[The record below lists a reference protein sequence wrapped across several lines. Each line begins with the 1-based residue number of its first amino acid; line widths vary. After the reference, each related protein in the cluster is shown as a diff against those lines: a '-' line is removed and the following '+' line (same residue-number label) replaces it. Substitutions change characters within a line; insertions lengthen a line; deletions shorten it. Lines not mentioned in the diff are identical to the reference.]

1 MDPITLS
8 LLLAGLVTWGG
19 ASPDRAAA
27 GLRGGLAGAGLA
39 GWRHVRSEVRSARS
53 RARARRQTARVARWT
68 RWSEAGPGGR
78 VAVWSEQQAR
88 GLGRAV
94 VWSVG
99 WSARAVWSARGPVRQ
114 GWSEGRTKGAPGL
127 IDAARARRTAQA
139 EAAGLTVLTPDQAGD
154 PAVWADIDPMTP
166 DARARHT
173 KKWAAIDA
181 ANLAAEKVA
190 QGEASR
196 ARAARA
202 LADPDTDPRDVIRL
216 RLAAGLDD
224 PRYSTTQNA
233 AWSAWWAARAKAS
246 GAAPAVTGRTPARGQ
261 TQGARAMAQITE
273 YRTVADLV
281 ADAKAVEVDATAL
294 DDQTAALQ
302 KRVCDMA
309 DKLTAADWETKPTR
323 ETTDHMIG
331 AINVTSRPWQ
341 ELAQAARAVVLAGQA
356 AQADVGQ
363 ATQTHGARGDTAAFA
378 ER

>member
-53 RARARRQTARVARWT
+53 RSKARRQTARVARWT
-68 RWSEAGPGGR
+68 RWREAGPGGR

-94 VWSVG
+94 VWSVV
-99 WSARAVWSARGPVRQ
+99 WSGRAVWSARGPVRQ
-114 GWSEGRTKGAPGL
+114 GWSEGRTRGAPGL
-127 IDAARARRTAQA
+127 IDVARSRRTARA

-173 KKWAAIDA
+173 ARWAAIDA
-181 ANLAAEKVA
+181 ANLAASKVA
-190 QGEASR
+190 QGEARR

-202 LADPDTDPRDVIRL
+202 LDDPATDPADVFWL
-216 RLAAGLDD
+216 RLAAEDPHD
-224 PRYSTTQNA
+224 PRYTVRQNE
-233 AWSAWWAARAKAS
+233 AWSAWWAARAKTS
-246 GAAPAVTGRTPARGQ
+246 GAAPAVTGRTPTGGQ
-261 TQGARAMAQITE
+261 PEGAQMPQISE
-273 YRTVADLV
+273 YRSVADLV
-281 ADAKAVEVDATAL
+281 ADAKAVEADATAL
-294 DDQTAALQ
+294 DDRTFALQ

-309 DKLTAADWETKPTR
+309 DKLTEAPWETKPTR

-331 AINVTSRPWQ
+331 LINVTARPWQ

-363 ATQTHGARGDTAAFA
+363 AAQTHGARGETAAFA